1 MLPFSLSLWP
11 PNTNFALYLTSPSLC
26 LRLCFRKWMRPFTF
40 ASPRWMAAVTFTSKS
55 EWPHSLPHSTRT
67 SKSECPEWPHSKNY
81 WQFWMSVNGR
91 IAPGLAKVNVQMLCG
106 HSPGHSKMN
115 VRVNVRHSLGLAK
128 VNVHEWPQWLLLAKV
143 NDVND
148 RIAILLAKVNA
159 ETKTDL
165 LNRLRT

>member
-1 MLPFSLSLWP
+1 
-11 PNTNFALYLTSPSLC
+11 
-26 LRLCFRKWMRPFTF
+26 
-40 ASPRWMAAVTFTSKS
+40 
-55 EWPHSLPHSTRT
+55 
-67 SKSECPEWPHSKNY
+67 
-81 WQFWMSVNGR
+81 MSVNDR
-91 IAPGLAKVNVQMLCG
+91 IAPG
-106 HSPGHSKMN
+106 HSKVN

-128 VNVHEWPQWLLLAKV
+128 VNVHEWPQGLLLAKVNDVHGRIATGLAKV